1 MNLEQ
6 IIALQRTFDQ
16 QHEGDFKWDQ
26 RIDKDHL
33 GMLEYLALSLAGE
46 AGEVANAVKKVIRGD
61 LSYDEQR
68 KEIELELA
76 DVFIYLIK
84 FAYQMDFDL
93 SARFME
99 KMEINRK
106 RFKDREH
113 E

>member
-6 IIALQRTFDQ
+6 IIALQKEFDQ
-16 QHEGDFKWDQ
+16 QHESDFKWDQ
-26 RIDKDHL
+26 HINKDNL
-33 GMLEYLALSLAGE
+33 DMLEYLALSLAGE

-61 LSYDEQR
+61 LPYDEQR
-68 KEIELELA
+68 KEIELELT

-93 SARFME
+93 SARFIE

-106 RFKDREH
+106 RFKDKEY